1 MWKPKTIKLCNAP
14 SDCSARGQDL
24 VVSTNHA
31 FAIQPI
37 IFQII
42 F

>member
-1 MWKPKTIKLCNAP
+1 VETENHQVVQRTLGLL
-14 SDCSARGQDL
+14 ARGQDL